1 MVATAIVSSSNS
13 RKGEVVQGNYNTIVR
28 VSNSPKGLLSMY
40 QDRRNGR
47 YRIYCQERG
56 ANNLGVAVL
65 WWWGVSKSEADARFV
80 EYERELQ

>member
-1 MVATAIVSSSNS
+1 
-13 RKGEVVQGNYNTIVR
+13 
-28 VSNSPKGLLSMY
+28 MY

-56 ANNLGVAVL
+56 SGNLGVAVL